1 MFPSFSVCVQSR
13 LMDEQ
18 ALALQKVELRL
29 TSMQCQQTAA
39 MITFEQRHWA
49 ALLGNEQRLES
60 RIEEGTIHVVAAL
73 ALKMDEMQAR
83 NLIL

>member
-1 MFPSFSVCVQSR
+1 MCVQSR
-13 LMDEQ
+13 LLDEQ

-29 TSMQCQQTAA
+29 TSMQCQQTTA